1 MTTTPVPYNKILK
14 ALDQEDQL
22 VMAMNRELKWEKRK
36 YFVSHSN
43 ESAEID
49 IAEMTYLSYNK
60 EYFLVC
66 IDPF

>member
-49 IAEMTYLSYNK
+49 IVEMTYFS
-60 EYFLVC
+60 
-66 IDPF
+66 